1 VRRRDRAAGM
11 VAVKT
16 HQANAFLSALDRVP
30 AAVLFYGSDGG
41 LVSERAASLAKR
53 LAERDAPPGEILRFD
68 DASLEED
75 PGRIFVELATVP
87 MFSGRKIVR
96 AIAGRR
102 VTAQHLAPLLE
113 GGSIAGC
120 LIVEAGN
127 LRPDDALRALFER
140 SPAAAAVAC
149 FPDDARDLDLVMREA
164 FGPGKIE
171 ITPDARRLLL
181 ARLGADRA
189 LSRAEI
195 EKLALY
201 AHGKSTIE
209 ECDVEAAVGD
219 AAELAL
225 DRIVMAAGSVR
236 KTAALLELDRS
247 LTAGEAAQSVIAA
260 LQRHFLRLHRMRAS
274 LDAGRSMEEVLRS
287 LRPPPHFKQRDELE
301 RQART
306 WTLPKLS
313 AALAR
318 IAKAAKAARLN
329 SGLESTLAEALLL
342 DLAQIGSQDVDGR
355 VRH

>member
-1 VRRRDRAAGM
+1 M

-30 AAVLFYGSDGG
+30 AAVLFYGSDSG

-53 LAERDAPPGEILRFD
+53 LAERDTPPGEILRFD

-75 PGRIFVELATVP
+75 PGRIFVELATAP

-102 VTAQHLAPLLE
+102 VTAAQLAPLVELGTLE
-113 GGSIAGC
+113 GC

-127 LRPDDALRALFER
+127 LRPDDGLRALFER

-149 FPDDARDLDLVMREA
+149 FPDEARDLEGVMREA
-164 FGPGKIE
+164 FAPGKMA
-171 ITPDARRLLL
+171 ITPDAKRLLL
-181 ARLGADRA
+181 SRLGADRA

-209 ECDVEAAVGD
+209 ESDVEAAVGD

-225 DRIVMAAGSVR
+225 DRIVMAAASDR
-236 KTAALLELDRS
+236 KAAALLELDRS
-247 LTAGEAAQSVIAA
+247 IAAGEGSQAVIAA
-260 LQRHFLRLHRMRAS
+260 LQRHFLRLHRMRGM
-274 LDAGRSMEEVLRS
+274 LDAGRSMEDVLRS
-287 LRPPPHFKQRDELE
+287 LRPQPHFKQRDALE
-301 RQART
+301 RQARA
-306 WTLPKLS
+306 WTLPRLN

-318 IAKAAKAARLN
+318 IADAAKAARLN
-329 SGLESTLAEALLL
+329 SALESTLAGALLL
-342 DLAQIGSQDVDGR
+342 DLAQIGSQDLDGR
-355 VRH
+355 ARG